1 MLKNIKMLKEILNK
15 QEELNDL
22 SKEICTSLSDYSKTL
37 NDLVLQV
44 NNIEENL
51 NALKYTSDICKSD
64 LINIQSKLKYSNLEL
79 LNINVDKTKKN
90 ILLCGFYGGIM

>member
-90 ILLCGFYGGIM
+90 ILLCGFYGGG